1 MKKNILVALSV
12 AMLGFTACSEDTM
25 DDINKDTLH
34 PQPEVVPVKLQL
46 TEAIMSTGYSTVS
59 GDLAFYL
66 SSWTEQEFGMG
77 NNQLMKAELRNSIE
91 WTASS
96 TFNNVWSGTYSNLM
110 NVQQMIDK
118 VEGDVAGAGLQV
130 DILGMAQVLKAL
142 QYGILTDMFGDIPCS
157 EALKGSE
164 ILQPKLDAQKDV
176 YALVMSTLDD
186 AIANLQK
193 ATDADLNYAGAQDLV
208 YGGDPSKWLAAAYGL
223 KARYLLHQS
232 AVDNS
237 VYAAAEAAAQKAID
251 LGFAGMTITEFN
263 GSSAYHPWTAYIK
276 SRSYVASSSTV
287 SKMMEAN
294 NDPRLPLYLNGG
306 EAYNPGDAEAAK
318 ISASVASGLV

>member
-118 VEGDVAGAGLQV
+118 VEGD
-130 DILGMAQVLKAL
+130 
-142 QYGILTDMFGDIPCS
+142 CS
-157 EALKGSE
+157 L
-164 ILQPKLDAQKDV
+164 IYP
-176 YALVMSTLDD
+176 
-186 AIANLQK
+186 
-193 ATDADLNYAGAQDLV
+193 
-208 YGGDPSKWLAAAYGL
+208 
-223 KARYLLHQS
+223 
-232 AVDNS
+232 
-237 VYAAAEAAAQKAID
+237 
-251 LGFAGMTITEFN
+251 
-263 GSSAYHPWTAYIK
+263 
-276 SRSYVASSSTV
+276 
-287 SKMMEAN
+287 
-294 NDPRLPLYLNGG
+294 
-306 EAYNPGDAEAAK
+306 
-318 ISASVASGLV
+318 

>member
-34 PQPEVVPVKLQL
+34 PQPEAVPVKLQL

-96 TFNNVWSGTYSNLM
+96 TFNNVWSGTYGNLM

-118 VEGDVAGAGLQV
+118 VEGDVAGAGIQV

-176 YALVMSTLDD
+176 YALVMSTLED

-193 ATDADLNYAGAQDLV
+193 ATDADLNYAGAQD
-208 YGGDPSKWLAAAYGL
+208 GWL
-223 KARYLLHQS
+223 
-232 AVDNS
+232 
-237 VYAAAEAAAQKAID
+237 
-251 LGFAGMTITEFN
+251 
-263 GSSAYHPWTAYIK
+263 PP
-276 SRSYVASSSTV
+276 TV
-287 SKMMEAN
+287 
-294 NDPRLPLYLNGG
+294 
-306 EAYNPGDAEAAK
+306 
-318 ISASVASGLV
+318 